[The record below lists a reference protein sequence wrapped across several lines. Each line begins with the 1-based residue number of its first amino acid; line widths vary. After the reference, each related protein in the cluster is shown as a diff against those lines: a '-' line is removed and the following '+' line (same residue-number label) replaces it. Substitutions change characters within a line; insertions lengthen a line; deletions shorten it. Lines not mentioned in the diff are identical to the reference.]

1 MPSRISAGDST
12 RKGAGTRSRST
23 APTRSATMPARAAL
37 PEIFCSRPAPTPRV
51 VASARPRGTTTCPC
65 ATARS
70 RSTTTSSSTAASS
83 PTRRCRWHSF
93 RVDAMTRP
101 AVSAEGIGKRFGA
114 TVALDDVDFDVA
126 FGEIHAV
133 VGENGAG
140 KSTLIRIL
148 GGVHCP
154 DRGVVRLDGKECH
167 FASPHDA
174 IAAGI
179 VTIPQDLRLVPAL
192 SIAENIA
199 LGDPPVRRFGPL
211 AMVDRVRMREQAREV
226 LAQLDF
232 DPDPRARVASL
243 GFAERQL
250 VAIAKAL
257 WRRSRVFIL
266 DEPTAALEKRE
277 IARLFSVLA
286 RMKRQGTAVIYISH
300 QLDEVVAIADRCTV
314 LRDGRVAAVAARGA
328 FAVNDLVGAMIGR
341 LAQEAV
347 TASLPAG
354 EPLLEAQPDGAAT
367 VRVREREL
375 VGLAGLLGSG
385 ADRMI
390 RGLFGAASDPAI
402 VAVRGDKRRLAS
414 PADAIAV
421 GLIMNQSVRD
431 NILLPNLDAFARIG
445 WLDRDAGDCIV
456 AEVMELVDIRPRRP
470 ELKAS
475 ALSGGNQQKVILAKW
490 LARRVAVLL
499 LDEPTQGIDVAAKVQ
514 IHALIRDVV
523 ARGGGALIHS
533 SDLGE
538 LARLC
543 DRVLAVRQGRIAA
556 ALDRPT
562 SLDEPTLR
570 NAIGG

>member
-1 MPSRISAGDST
+1 
-12 RKGAGTRSRST
+12 
-23 APTRSATMPARAAL
+23 
-37 PEIFCSRPAPTPRV
+37 
-51 VASARPRGTTTCPC
+51 
-65 ATARS
+65 
-70 RSTTTSSSTAASS
+70 
-83 PTRRCRWHSF
+83 
-93 RVDAMTRP
+93 MTRP
-101 AVSAEGIGKRFGA
+101 AVSAEGISKRFGA
-114 TVALDDVDFDVA
+114 TVALDGVDFDVA

-148 GGVHCP
+148 AGVHRP

-192 SIAENIA
+192 SIAENVV
-199 LGDPPVRRFGPL
+199 LGDLPVRRFGPL
-211 AMVDRVRMREQAREV
+211 ATVDRARMREEAREV

-232 DPDPRARVASL
+232 YPDPRARVASL

-257 WRRSRVFIL
+257 RRRSRVFIL

-300 QLDEVVAIADRCTV
+300 RLDEVVAIADRCTV

-347 TASLPAG
+347 THSLPAG
-354 EPLLEAQPDGAAT
+354 EPLLDAQPDGAAT
-367 VRVREREL
+367 LRVREREV

-390 RGLFGAASDPAI
+390 RALFGAGSEPTM
-402 VAVRGDKRRLAS
+402 VETRGDKRRLAS
-414 PADAIAV
+414 PADAI
-421 GLIMNQSVRD
+421 LNQSVRD
-431 NILLPNLDAFARIG
+431 NILLPNLDALARIG
-445 WLDRDAGDCIV
+445 WLDRDAGDRLV

-556 ALDRPT
+556 TLDRPA
-562 SLDEPTLR
+562 SLDESTLN